1 MSALIEAFAPW
12 LGDLLELGGP
22 ILAVILTIAFV
33 MWVLLFEQL
42 YYLFATYPSDL
53 AAARRSWASRADH
66 RSWFAQ
72 QQRSALVGRI
82 GSRLTRHF
90 SLIGTL
96 IKVCPLL
103 GLLGTVLGML
113 EVFDALAAT
122 GSNNPRSM
130 AAGVSKA
137 TVSTL
142 AGMVVAIVGLL
153 ALSLSQRR
161 ALAAHE
167 KLPMHF
173 TQTAQ
178 RDDAAGGMNSSPAA
192 VAQPSPPQSA
202 RPP

>member
-1 MSALIEAFAPW
+1 MDLIDTWLPW

-22 ILAVILTIAFV
+22 IVGVILLIAFT
-33 MWVLLFEQL
+33 MWTLLFERI
-42 YYLFATYPSDL
+42 YYLRWELPRQL
-53 AAARRSWASRADH
+53 QQASHGWQQRADKA
-66 RSWFAQ
+66 SWY
-72 QQRSALVGRI
+72 
-82 GSRLTRHF
+82 SRQYRENLQWNIRRGLTRHF
-90 SLIGTL
+90 SLIATL

-153 ALSLSQRR
+153 ANLLAERR
-161 ALAAHE
+161 ALSLKE
-167 KLPMHF
+167 RL
-173 TQTAQ
+173 
-178 RDDAAGGMNSSPAA
+178 AGFFSQNQGDKRA
-192 VAQPSPPQSA
+192 
-202 RPP
+202 

>member
-1 MSALIEAFAPW
+1 MSVFIDRFFPW

-22 ILAVILTIAFV
+22 ILSLILFIAFL
-33 MWVLLFEQL
+33 MWWLLFERA
-42 YYLFATYPSDL
+42 YYLFLDYPEELEEAKNKWSS
-53 AAARRSWASRADH
+53 RSDH
-66 RSWFAQ
+66 RSWHAEKY
-72 QQRSALVGRI
+72 RIELIGAI
-82 GSRLTRHF
+82 GSHLTRNF

-103 GLLGTVLGML
+103 GLLGTVIGML

-153 ALSLSQRR
+153 GSTLGERR
-161 ALAAHE
+161 ALAFRE
-167 KLPMHF
+167 KLPAHF
-173 TQTAQ
+173 PQTEA
-178 RDDAAGGMNSSPAA
+178 SSRA
-192 VAQPSPPQSA
+192 
-202 RPP
+202 

>member
-1 MSALIEAFAPW
+1 MSTFIDRFLPW

-22 ILAVILTIAFV
+22 ILGLILFIAFL
-33 MWVLLFEQL
+33 MWWLLFERVH
-42 YYLFATYPSDL
+42 YLFLVYPDEL
-53 AAARRSWASRADH
+53 KEASQRWSTRIDH
-66 RSWFAQ
+66 RSWYAEQ
-72 QQRSALVGRI
+72 YRNELVGRI
-82 GSRLTRHF
+82 AGHLTQNF

-103 GLLGTVLGML
+103 GLLGTVIGML

-153 ALSLSQRR
+153 GTTLGERH
-161 ALAAHE
+161 ALAARE
-167 KLPMHF
+167 KLPSHF
-173 TQTAQ
+173 PQTEAKS
-178 RDDAAGGMNSSPAA
+178 RA
-192 VAQPSPPQSA
+192 
-202 RPP
+202 

>member
-1 MSALIEAFAPW
+1 MSSLIERLVPW

-22 ILAVILTIAFV
+22 ILGLILLIAFA
-33 MWVLLFEQL
+33 MWWLLFERMN
-42 YYLFATYPSDL
+42 YLFLQYPQEL
-53 AAARRSWASRADH
+53 AAAREQWLARSEH
-66 RSWFAQ
+66 RSWYAQ
-72 QQRSALVGRI
+72 QFRKDLT
-82 GSRLTRHF
+82 GSIATRLNQHF

-103 GLLGTVLGML
+103 GLLGTVVGML

-153 ALSLSQRR
+153 AVTLGERK
-161 ALAAHE
+161 AVAARE
-167 KLPMHF
+167 KLQ
-173 TQTAQ
+173 TQFSQIEAPGH
-178 RDDAAGGMNSSPAA
+178 A
-192 VAQPSPPQSA
+192 
-202 RPP
+202 

>member
-1 MSALIEAFAPW
+1 VIAYVENLLPW

-22 ILAVILTIAFV
+22 ILGIILVMAFF
-33 MWVLLFEQL
+33 MWALLFDRL
-42 YYLFATYPSDL
+42 HYLFAQYPQEL
-53 AAARRSWASRADH
+53 EEAKAAWIQRPER

-72 QQRSALVGRI
+72 QHRNALQGRLA
-82 GSRLTRHF
+82 SHLSQNF

-103 GLLGTVLGML
+103 GLLGTVIGML

-153 ALSLSQRR
+153 ALSLSERR
-161 ALAAHE
+161 AQAARESLAS
-167 KLPMHF
+167 HF
-173 TQTAQ
+173 PQTEH
-178 RDDAAGGMNSSPAA
+178 
-192 VAQPSPPQSA
+192 
-202 RPP
+202 